1 MMPSVE
7 RYVIRGGRE
16 GYERLKLLARARWP
30 DTSDL
35 FDRVGIRPGMRCL
48 DVGCG
53 GGEVTFE
60 IARLVGPEGTVVGI
74 DIDEVKLDLGRAAAA
89 ETWLT
94 NVEFRVANVNEWS
107 APDTY
112 DLVFCRFL
120 LQHLSQPVDLL
131 KRMWA
136 AVRVGGALVVEDADF
151 FGLFCEPANDGF
163 EFYARIYPR
172 VLALHGGDAATGRK
186 LYRFFVEAAI
196 PEPQLKLVQ
205 RADASGEAKSLSL
218 STLVATANAIIAAGL
233 ASDDEVRQAI
243 ASLTD
248 FTNDPGTVVG
258 DPRIFQVWAHRR

>member
-1 MMPSVE
+1 VE

-35 FDRVGIRPGMRCL
+35 FERVGIRAGMRCL

-60 IARLVGPEGTVVGI
+60 IARLVGPEGSVVGI

-89 ETWLT
+89 EKGLT
-94 NVEFRVANVNEWS
+94 NIEFLVANVNDWS
-107 APDTY
+107 ELDSY

-120 LQHLSQPVDLL
+120 LQHLGRPVDLL

-151 FGLFCEPANDGF
+151 SGLFCEPPNEAF
-163 EFYARIYPR
+163 EFYARTYPR
-172 VLALHGGDAATGRK
+172 VLARRGGDAAAGRK
-186 LYRFFVEAAI
+186 LYRFFLEAGIAD
-196 PEPQLKLVQ
+196 PQLKLVQ
-205 RADASGEAKSLSL
+205 RADHSGEAKMLSL
-218 STLVATANAIIAAGL
+218 STLEATAEAIVAEGL
-233 ASDDEVRQAI
+233 ASEDDVLQAI
-243 ASLTD
+243 AGLTAY
-248 FTNDPGTVVG
+248 TNDPRSVIG
-258 DPRIFQVWAHRR
+258 DPRIFQVWARRT